1 MVTSPTENETRERWL
16 EIAGDYH
23 CNHRCLGCSATS
35 GGPTQSHAQLLSA
48 LDEGIAR
55 GIFQLWIGGGEP
67 TLRPDLLALVRGAR
81 ARGYRRVR
89 LQTNGVMLSYPDV
102 PRRLRDAGLD
112 EVAFSIQ
119 GPDAATHDRF
129 CRSEGA
135 FVLLDRGI
143 ENARAAGL
151 VLEGDVLVYR
161 TTTPLLPRTIAHFFS
176 LGLGRFRVWRMA
188 PPEGD
193 AEALAEEPRLD
204 AVGAAIA
211 ATLALDLCADPA
223 FLLSL
228 HTPPCVTPIA
238 ARFFAPDLGLTIHD
252 ASGRRFQLESSPIEG
267 GAFAPPCTGCALR
280 TRCLGVRAA
289 YLARHGFSELRPE
302 RG

>member
-1 MVTSPTENETRERWL
+1 MVTSTEGKNERWL

-35 GGPTQSHAQLLSA
+35 GGPEQSHGQLLRA
-48 LDEGIAR
+48 LDEGIAS
-55 GIFQLWIGGGEP
+55 GIDQLWIGGGEP
-67 TLRPDLLALVRGAR
+67 TLRPDLLALVRAAR

-89 LQTNGVMLSYPDV
+89 LQTNGVMLSYPEV
-102 PRRLRDAGLD
+102 TRRLRDAGLD

-119 GPDAATHDRF
+119 GPDALTHDRF

-135 FVLLDRGI
+135 FVLLGRAI
-143 ENARAAGL
+143 ENARAADL
-151 VLEGDVLVYR
+151 VLEGDVLLYR
-161 TTTPLLPRTIAHFFS
+161 STTALLARTVAHFFGR
-176 LGLGRFRVWRMA
+176 GLSRFRVWRMA
-188 PPEGD
+188 PPEDD

-204 AVGAAIA
+204 AVGAAIE
-211 ATLALDLCADPA
+211 ATLALGLSADPS

-228 HTPPCVTPIA
+228 HTPPCVTPVA

-267 GAFAPPCTGCALR
+267 GAFAPPCVGCRLR
-280 TRCLGVRAA
+280 ARCLGVRPE